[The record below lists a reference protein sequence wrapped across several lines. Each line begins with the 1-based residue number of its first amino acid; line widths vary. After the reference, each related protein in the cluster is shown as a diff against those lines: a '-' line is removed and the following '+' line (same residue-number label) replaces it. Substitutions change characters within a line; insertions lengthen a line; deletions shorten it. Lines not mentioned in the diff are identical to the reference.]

1 MALTPTPVRT
11 LQHYLE
17 EAIFVGQA
25 HRLGVFKELHSK
37 PDTADGLAL
46 RMQFDKRA
54 TWILLEALVELGY
67 LIKNNDRYMPT
78 EYCVS
83 HLVDEQSPDYE
94 GFFLQ
99 FLLYLINP
107 WKTLPHVLRTGT
119 PDETSFKELSMHDFI
134 KGMDSPWKKKLAP
147 EIVDLCIAQCSDP
160 TMCIDIGG
168 APGTIAKE
176 FVRRGIAPIVFDL
189 PQSLEVTQ
197 DELRTIPTIEVI
209 AGDATVALPEC
220 RVDIAFLGNLCHG
233 QSPEDNQKIISM
245 CHDILNSNGII
256 VIFDNL
262 RNESYLG
269 ATLALHML
277 TQSKKGNIYS
287 REEYFEWLA
296 NAGFNTPR
304 VYQLSDRAWQLIIA
318 KKH

>member
-25 HRLGVFKELHSK
+25 HRLGVFKELHHR
-37 PDTADGLAL
+37 PNTADGLAL
-46 RMQFDKRA
+46 RMQFDRRA

-67 LIKNNDRYMPT
+67 LIKNGDTYMPA

-83 HLVDEQSPDYE
+83 HLVDEQSPEYE

-107 WKTLPHVLRTGT
+107 WKTLPHVLKTGL

-147 EIVDLCIAQCSDP
+147 QIVDLCIAQCSDP
-160 TMCIDIGG
+160 VRCIDIGG

-176 FVRRGIAPIVFDL
+176 FVRRGIATIVFDL
-189 PQSLEVTQ
+189 PQSLEITQ
-197 DELRTIPTIEVI
+197 DELKQIPTIEVI
-209 AGDATVALPEC
+209 AGDATAALPDC
-220 RVDIAFLGNLCHG
+220 TVDIAFLGNLCHG

-245 CHDILNSNGII
+245 CHAILNANGII
-256 VIFDNL
+256 AIFDNL

-287 REEYFEWLA
+287 REEYFDWLA
-296 NAGFNTPR
+296 NAGFKTPR

-318 KKH
+318 KK

>member
-25 HRLGVFKELHSK
+25 HRLGVFKELHRK
-37 PDTADGLAL
+37 PDTADALAL

-67 LIKNNDRYMPT
+67 LIKDNDTYNPT

-94 GFFLQ
+94 GHFLQ

-107 WKTLPHVLRTGT
+107 WRTLPHVMHTGS
-119 PDETSFKELSMHDFI
+119 PDESSFKELSMHDFI

-160 TMCIDIGG
+160 GSCIDIGG

-176 FVRRGIAPIVFDL
+176 FAHRGIATIVFDL
-189 PQSLEVTQ
+189 PQSLQVTQ
-197 DELRTIPTIEVI
+197 DELKNIPNIEVI
-209 AGDATVALPEC
+209 AGDATVALPKSH
-220 RVDIAFLGNLCHG
+220 VDIAFLGNLCHG

-245 CHDILNSNGII
+245 CHEILNKDGII
-256 VIFDNL
+256 AIFDNL
-262 RNESYLG
+262 RDESYLG

-287 REEYFEWLA
+287 REEYFTWLQQ
-296 NAGFNTPR
+296 AGFKMPK

-318 KKH
+318 KK

>member
-25 HRLGVFKELHSK
+25 HRLGVFKEIGSRQ
-37 PDTADGLAL
+37 DTADGLAL

-54 TWILLEALVELGY
+54 MWILLEALVELGY
-67 LIKNNDRYMPT
+67 LINDNNIYKLT
-78 EYCVS
+78 EYCHS
-83 HLVDEQSPDYE
+83 RLVDEQSPDYE
-94 GFFLQ
+94 GHFLQ

-107 WKTLPHVLRTGT
+107 WRSLPHVMRTGS
-119 PDETSFKELSMHDFI
+119 PDESSFKELSMHDFI

-147 EIVDLCIAQCSDP
+147 EIVDMCVAQCSDP
-160 TMCIDIGG
+160 KGCIDIGG

-176 FVRRGIAPIVFDL
+176 FAYRGIVTIVFDL

-197 DELRTIPTIEVI
+197 DELKNIPNIEVI
-209 AGDATVALPEC
+209 AGDATVALPQC
-220 RVDIAFLGNLCHG
+220 HVDIAFLGNLCHG
-233 QSPEDNQKIISM
+233 QSPEDNQKIINM
-245 CHDILNSNGII
+245 CHEIVNHNGII
-256 VIFDNL
+256 AIFDNL
-262 RNESYLG
+262 RDESYLG

-287 REEYFEWLA
+287 REEYFTWLA
-296 NAGFNTPR
+296 HAGFKTPK
-304 VYQLSDRAWQLIIA
+304 VYQLSDKAWQLLIA
-318 KKH
+318 KK

>member
-37 PDTADGLAL
+37 PDTADALAL
-46 RMQFDKRA
+46 RMQFDNRA

-67 LIKNNDRYMPT
+67 LIKDNNTYNPT

-94 GFFLQ
+94 GHFLQ

-107 WKTLPHVLRTGT
+107 WRTLPHVMRTGS
-119 PDETSFKELSMHDFI
+119 PDESSFKELSMHDFI

-160 TMCIDIGG
+160 GSCIDIGG

-176 FVRRGIAPIVFDL
+176 FAHRGIATIVFDL
-189 PQSLEVTQ
+189 PQSLQVTQ
-197 DELRTIPTIEVI
+197 DELKNIPNIEVI
-209 AGDATVALPEC
+209 AGDATVALPKSH
-220 RVDIAFLGNLCHG
+220 VDIAFLGNLCHG

-245 CHDILNSNGII
+245 CHEILNKDGII
-256 VIFDNL
+256 AIFDNL
-262 RNESYLG
+262 RDESYLG

-287 REEYFEWLA
+287 REEYFTWLQQ
-296 NAGFNTPR
+296 AGFKMPK

-318 KKH
+318 KK

>member
-25 HRLGVFKELHSK
+25 HRLGVFRELHRK
-37 PDTADGLAL
+37 PDTADTLAL

-67 LIKNNDRYMPT
+67 LIKDNDTYKPT

-94 GFFLQ
+94 GHFLQ

-107 WKTLPHVLRTGT
+107 WRTLPHVMRTGS
-119 PDETSFKELSMHDFI
+119 PDESSFKELSMHDFI

-160 TMCIDIGG
+160 GSCIDIGG

-176 FVRRGIAPIVFDL
+176 FAHRGIATIVFDL
-189 PQSLEVTQ
+189 PQSLQVTQ
-197 DELRTIPTIEVI
+197 DELKNIPNIEVI
-209 AGDATVALPEC
+209 AGDATVALPKSH
-220 RVDIAFLGNLCHG
+220 VDIAFLGNLCHG

-245 CHDILNSNGII
+245 CHEILNKDGII
-256 VIFDNL
+256 AIFDNL
-262 RNESYLG
+262 RDESYLG

-287 REEYFEWLA
+287 REEYFTWLQQ
-296 NAGFNTPR
+296 AGFKMPK

-318 KKH
+318 KK

>member
-25 HRLGVFKELHSK
+25 HRLGVFKELYTK
-37 PDTADGLAL
+37 PDTSDGLAK
-46 RMQFDKRA
+46 RMQFDTRA

-67 LIKNNDRYMPT
+67 LEKNNEIYSPT
-78 EYCVS
+78 EYCTH
-83 HLVDEQSPDYE
+83 HLIDEKNDEYE
-94 GFFLQ
+94 GNFLQ

-107 WKTLPHVLRTGT
+107 WRTLPHVLSTGS
-119 PDETSFKELSMHDFI
+119 PDESSFKELSMHDFI

-147 EIVDLCIAQCSDP
+147 EIVDLCIAHCSDP
-160 TMCIDIGG
+160 TTCIDIGG
-168 APGTIAKE
+168 APGTIARE
-176 FVRRGIAPIVFDL
+176 FVRRGIKTIVFDL
-189 PQSLEVTQ
+189 PQSLAITQ
-197 DELRTIPTIEVI
+197 DELTTIPNIEVI
-209 AGDATVALPEC
+209 AGDATVALPD
-220 RVDIAFLGNLCHG
+220 RKVDIAFLGNLCHG
-233 QSPEDNQKIISM
+233 QGPEDNQKIITM
-245 CHDILNSNGII
+245 CYDSLNKNGII
-256 VIFDNL
+256 AIFDNL

-287 REEYFEWLA
+287 RQEYFGWLG
-296 NAGFNTPR
+296 NAGFKTPK

-318 KKH
+318 KK

>member
-37 PDTADGLAL
+37 PDTADALAL
-46 RMQFDKRA
+46 RMQFDNRA

-67 LIKNNDRYMPT
+67 LIKDNNTYNPT

-94 GFFLQ
+94 GHFLQ

-107 WKTLPHVLRTGT
+107 WRTLPHVMHTGS
-119 PDETSFKELSMHDFI
+119 PDESSFKELSMHDFI

-160 TMCIDIGG
+160 GSCIDIGG

-176 FVRRGIAPIVFDL
+176 FAHRGIATIVFDL
-189 PQSLEVTQ
+189 PQSLQVTQ
-197 DELRTIPTIEVI
+197 DELKNIPNIEVI
-209 AGDATVALPEC
+209 AGDATVALPKSH
-220 RVDIAFLGNLCHG
+220 VDIAFLGNLCHG

-245 CHDILNSNGII
+245 CHEILNKDGII
-256 VIFDNL
+256 AIFDNL
-262 RNESYLG
+262 RDESYLG

-287 REEYFEWLA
+287 REEYFTWLQQ
-296 NAGFNTPR
+296 AGFKMPK

-318 KKH
+318 KK

>member
-25 HRLGVFKELHSK
+25 HRLGVFKELHRK
-37 PDTADGLAL
+37 PDTADALAL

-67 LIKNNDRYMPT
+67 LIKDNDTYKPT

-94 GFFLQ
+94 GHFLQ

-107 WKTLPHVLRTGT
+107 WRTLPHVMRTGS
-119 PDETSFKELSMHDFI
+119 PDESSFKELSMHDFI

-160 TMCIDIGG
+160 GSCIDIGG

-176 FVRRGIAPIVFDL
+176 FAHRGIATIVFDL
-189 PQSLEVTQ
+189 PQSLQVTQ
-197 DELRTIPTIEVI
+197 DELKNIPNIEVI
-209 AGDATVALPEC
+209 AGDATVALPKFH
-220 RVDIAFLGNLCHG
+220 VDIAFLGNLCHG

-245 CHDILNSNGII
+245 CHEILNKDGII
-256 VIFDNL
+256 AIFDNL
-262 RNESYLG
+262 RDESYLG

-287 REEYFEWLA
+287 REEYFTWLQQ
-296 NAGFNTPR
+296 AGFKMPK

-318 KKH
+318 KK

>member
-25 HRLGVFKELHSK
+25 HRLAVFKELYAK
-37 PDTADGLAL
+37 PDTSNGLAL
-46 RMQFDKRA
+46 RMQFDTRA

-67 LIKNNDRYMPT
+67 LEKHNEIYTPT
-78 EYCVS
+78 EYCIS
-83 HLVDEQSPDYE
+83 HLVDETSDEYE

-107 WKTLPHVLRTGT
+107 WRTLPHVLSTGS

-147 EIVDLCIAQCSDP
+147 EIVDLCCAQCSDP
-160 TMCIDIGG
+160 KACIDIGG

-176 FVRRGIAPIVFDL
+176 FAKRGIKTIIFDL
-189 PQSLEVTQ
+189 PQSLAVTQ
-197 DELRTIPTIEVI
+197 DELKTIANIEVVV
-209 AGDATVALPEC
+209 GDATIALPDA

-233 QSPEDNQKIISM
+233 QSPEDNQKIINM
-245 CHDILNSNGII
+245 CFDILNNNGII
-256 VIFDNL
+256 AIFDNL
-262 RNESYLG
+262 RDESYLG

-287 REEYFEWLA
+287 RKEYFAWLT
-296 NAGFNTPR
+296 NAGFTSPH

-318 KKH
+318 KK

>member
-17 EAIFVGQA
+17 EALFVGQA
-25 HRLGVFKELHSK
+25 HKLGIFKALHDK
-37 PDTADGLAL
+37 PDTAESLAK
-46 RMQFDKRA
+46 RMQFDQRA
-54 TWILLEALVELGY
+54 TWILLEAMVELGY
-67 LIKNNDRYMPT
+67 LNKNNDMYTPT

-83 HLVDEQSPDYE
+83 HYVNEYSDTYE
-94 GFFLQ
+94 GDFLQ

-107 WKTLPHVLRTGT
+107 WKTLPHVMRTGT
-119 PDETSFKELSMHDFI
+119 PDETSFKELNMRDFI
-134 KGMDSPWKKKLAP
+134 KAMDSPWKKKLAP
-147 EIVDLCIAQCSDP
+147 EIVDICCNQCSDP
-160 TMCIDIGG
+160 RQCIDIGG

-176 FVRRGIAPIVFDL
+176 FAKRGIHTIVFDL

-197 DELRTIPTIEVI
+197 DELQHIPHIELI
-209 AGDATVALPEC
+209 TGDATVALPNKK
-220 RVDIAFLGNLCHG
+220 VDIAFLGNLCHG
-233 QSPEDNQKIISM
+233 QSPDDNQKIISM
-245 CHDILNSNGII
+245 CYEICNTNGII

-287 REEYFEWLA
+287 RHEYFEWLHK
-296 NAGFNTPR
+296 AGFTAPL
-304 VYQLSDRAWQLIIA
+304 VYELSDNAWQLIIA
-318 KKH
+318 KKQ

>member
-25 HRLGVFKELHSK
+25 HKLGVFKELYVK
-37 PDTADGLAL
+37 PDTSDGLAH
-46 RMQFDKRA
+46 RMKFDTRA

-67 LIKNNDRYMPT
+67 LEKHNDTYSPT

-83 HLVDEQSPDYE
+83 RLVDETSDEYE
-94 GFFLQ
+94 GHFLQ

-107 WKTLPHVLRTGT
+107 WRTLPHVLRTGS
-119 PDETSFKELSMHDFI
+119 PDESSFRELSMHDFI

-147 EIVDLCIAQCSDP
+147 EIVDLCLAHCSDP
-160 TMCIDIGG
+160 KVCIDIGG

-176 FVRRGIAPIVFDL
+176 FAKRGIQTIIFDL

-197 DELRTIPTIEVI
+197 DELKTIPYIEVI
-209 AGDATVALPEC
+209 AGDATVALPNA
-220 RVDIAFLGNLCHG
+220 RVDVAFLGNLCHG
-233 QSPEDNQKIISM
+233 QSPEDNQKIINM
-245 CHDILNSNGII
+245 CFDILNNNGVI

-262 RNESYLG
+262 RDESYLG

-287 REEYFEWLA
+287 RKEYFAWLA
-296 NAGFNTPR
+296 NAGFKTPH

-318 KKH
+318 KK

>member
-67 LIKNNDRYMPT
+67 LVKNNDRYMPT

-107 WKTLPHVLRTGT
+107 WKTLPHVLRTGA

-147 EIVDLCIAQCSDP
+147 EIVDLCIAQ
-160 TMCIDIGG
+160 
-168 APGTIAKE
+168 
-176 FVRRGIAPIVFDL
+176 FVRRGIATIVFDL

-209 AGDATVALPEC
+209 AGDATVALPDC
-220 RVDIAFLGNLCHG
+220 TVDIAFLGNLCHG

-256 VIFDNL
+256 AIFDNL

-287 REEYFEWLA
+287 REEYFEWLY
-296 NAGFNTPR
+296 NAGFSKPR
-304 VYQLSDRAWQLIIA
+304 IYQLSDKAWQLIIA

>member
-25 HRLGVFKELHSK
+25 HRLGVFKELHKK
-37 PDTADGLAL
+37 PDTSQGLAQ
-46 RMQFDKRA
+46 RMHFDLRA

-67 LIKNNDRYMPT
+67 LEKNNGTYAPT
-78 EYCVS
+78 EYCIS
-83 HLVDEQSPDYE
+83 HLVDENGNEYE
-94 GFFLQ
+94 GDFLQ

-107 WKTLPHVLRTGT
+107 WKTLSHVLRTGT
-119 PDETSFKELSMHDFI
+119 PDESSFKELSMRDFI
-134 KGMDSPWKKKLAP
+134 KGMDSPWKKRLAP

-160 TMCIDIGG
+160 RTCIDIGG

-176 FVRRGIAPIVFDL
+176 FAKRGITTIVFDL
-189 PQSLEVTQ
+189 PQSLEITQ
-197 DELRTIPTIEVI
+197 AELKTIPNIEII
-209 AGDATVALPEC
+209 AGDATVALPNT

-233 QSPEDNQKIISM
+233 QSPEDNQKIINM
-245 CHDILNSNGII
+245 CFDILNSNGII

-262 RNESYLG
+262 RDESYLG

-287 REEYFEWLA
+287 REEYFLWLDK
-296 NAGFNTPR
+296 AGFKSPR
-304 VYQLSDRAWQLIIA
+304 VYQLSDRAWQLVIA
-318 KKH
+318 KK